1 MTNSN
6 PYLPTFR
13 SSYTGE
19 SQNIG
24 GSSPFHIDFR
34 LLASL
39 PWQEKIRAVDSLART
54 YDSHGRRIEF
64 SNQGVAGRVWDVNA
78 TPEQKKALYE
88 AATRS
93 HAARPGWDPLDF
105 YVPFKTA
112 KDRFQQGAVEGAS
125 IYIPGVPGGKI
136 TRGSG
141 GGYGYFSEAQD
152 PSGRVVFRVGHGD
165 INRPETET
173 TIAVTDQPAAGA
185 KPPAQT
191 ADQKTPNELLAEA
204 IEKLTKQS
212 TQRTM
217 PTSTY
222 EGPSEEDFRQKQ
234 EQIDQVITKLLLEKV
249 AKEKEEQA
257 PAVPQ
262 IQQGVGSLAAAMG
275 QKGFGTPKSLI

>member
-13 SSYTGE
+13 SGFTGPSE
-19 SQNIG
+19 RIG
-24 GSSPFHIDFR
+24 GSSPYHID
-34 LLASL
+34 LKILSNL
-39 PWQEKIRAVDSLART
+39 PIAEKIRALDSLAAQ
-54 YDSHGRRIEF
+54 YKNIGREIEF
-64 SNQGVAGRVWDVNA
+64 SNQAVSGRRWNPNAPLEEKVA
-78 TPEQKKALYE
+78 LFE
-88 AATRS
+88 AVRGA
-93 HAARPGWDPLDF
+93 HAPRQGWDPLDF
-105 YVPFKTA
+105 YVPFAGKS
-112 KDRFQQGAVEGAS
+112 RFDTGAVEGAS

>member
-1 MTNSN
+1 MTNLN

-24 GSSPFHIDFR
+24 KSSPHHTDLKI
-34 LLASL
+34 LASL
-39 PWQEKIRAVDSLART
+39 PWQEKIRAVDSLAQK
-54 YDSHGRRIEF
+54 YDSNGRRIEF
-64 SNQGVAGRVWDVNA
+64 SNRGVAGRVWDVNA

-88 AATRS
+88 AATRA
-93 HAARPGWDPLDF
+93 HAHRPGWDALDF

-173 TIAVTDQPAAGA
+173 EIAVAQQAAQQTQAGQGQDKSVEQLLNEAIERALKPAPAELKSSYAGPSEDEFRRRRNQLEGTMLELMIDQASRQQEQPAAPRLGQNMSGA
-185 KPPAQT
+185 Q
-191 ADQKTPNELLAEA
+191 
-204 IEKLTKQS
+204 
-212 TQRTM
+212 
-217 PTSTY
+217 
-222 EGPSEEDFRQKQ
+222 
-234 EQIDQVITKLLLEKV
+234 
-249 AKEKEEQA
+249 
-257 PAVPQ
+257 
-262 IQQGVGSLAAAMG
+262 AAAMG
-275 QKGFGTPKSLI
+275 LRSFGQVPKSTI